1 MKALF
6 VAYIFCIYFP
16 QASDLSQ
23 VDEWVTGVAKAPYDP
38 KYNNTAIMTAD
49 GNLYSATVTDFKG
62 RDPAI
67 CRIMGPSAHLR
78 SVQYNNKWLHGMF
91 FQYDWCQQKSTLIEY
106 LLQAIEK
113 EFAILL

>member
-6 VAYIFCIYFP
+6 VAYIFCINFP

>member
-67 CRIMGPSAHLR
+67 CRIMGTICS
-78 SVQYNNKWLHGMF
+78 
-91 FQYDWCQQKSTLIEY
+91 
-106 LLQAIEK
+106 
-113 EFAILL
+113 FAICAVQQQMAAWYVFPV